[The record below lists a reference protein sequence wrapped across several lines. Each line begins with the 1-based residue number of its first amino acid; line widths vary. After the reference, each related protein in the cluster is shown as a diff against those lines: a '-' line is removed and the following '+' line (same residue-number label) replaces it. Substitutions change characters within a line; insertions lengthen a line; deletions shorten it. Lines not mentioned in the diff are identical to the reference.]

1 MKQDKFSNMTKKV
14 EQWLNLISQRRPC
27 LQVGRLLC
35 CVHSFRLKT
44 TWGLSSILLA
54 LPLGAIIT
62 PIWKRPVVS
71 IHHTTGRAADIW
83 IQNKS
88 LNKNKNSEVA
98 GHNCLSSKGDTRPV
112 CGVQNRLPLCG
123 VPNWFITMNGIYFCP
138 KPLTPLYSLQ
148 SSRGKITLNGSRIL
162 YFHNTST
169 PPFVQ
174 HHWYI
179 TTGTP
184 ISSAPPL
191 VHHYLVINHCGQ
203 LLVNLHS
210 LVPHHWYTTI

>member
-1 MKQDKFSNMTKKV
+1 MKQDKFSNMTRKV

-27 LQVGRLLC
+27 L
-35 CVHSFRLKT
+35 
-44 TWGLSSILLA
+44 
-54 LPLGAIIT
+54 
-62 PIWKRPVVS
+62 
-71 IHHTTGRAADIW
+71 HHTTGRAADIW

-112 CGVQNRLPLCG
+112 CGVQNWC
-123 VPNWFITMNGIYFCP
+123 ITMNGIYFCP

-148 SSRGKITLNGSRIL
+148 SSRGKITLNGSCIL

-174 HHWYI
+174 RHWYI

-184 ISSAPPL
+184 ISSTPPL
-191 VHHYLVINHCGQ
+191 VHDYLVDQWFPNFCKPLHPYT
-203 LLVNLHS
+203 LLFS
-210 LVPHHWYTTI
+210 P